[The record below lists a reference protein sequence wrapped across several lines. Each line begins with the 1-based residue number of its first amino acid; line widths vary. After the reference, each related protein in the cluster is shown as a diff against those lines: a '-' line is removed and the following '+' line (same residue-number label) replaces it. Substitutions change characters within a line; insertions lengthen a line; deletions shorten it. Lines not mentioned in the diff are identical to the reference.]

1 MGLDIS
7 RQPVKGIFF
16 TAISIPAALGIWLL
30 VHNLFNLDYGSSSLV
45 ITVCFA
51 FFWQI
56 AWSFGGWPA
65 NLVTEN
71 RWLRGT
77 LNWLLLMGL
86 VLLTIGCW
94 HWYYGEPFQSTQIG
108 VWGSTA
114 IVAGV
119 ISLFFFGNTLLLPA
133 EMGDR
138 QPLSGFVN
146 ALWGL
151 FLLPLGLLLL
161 PSLAGNEGLY
171 IPWIWFPITLVVMG
185 YFGGWPFDAIPQPR
199 AGIAYMAAVFAGTLA
214 FLAVLKIAGT
224 DFFSEGVG
232 GRKGG
237 DLRRHLDQRRL
248 RLRLA
253 LQPVS
258 ARRPA
263 PAPEGTGRDRA
274 DPRRHRR
281 RLRGARLELRHRRPG
296 GRRLRRVRPDV
307 GAGQLRRGRP
317 LRRLLVG
324 LRGGPGR
331 RRHRSRRA
339 RRRPRASSH
348 AKTKRQ
354 TRPQHREETI

>member
-1 MGLDIS
+1 MSLDLS
-7 RQPVKGIFF
+7 RQPTKGIFF
-16 TAISIPAALGIWLL
+16 TAISLPAALGIWLL
-30 VHNLFNLDYGSSSLV
+30 VHGLFDLDYAASSLV
-45 ITVCFA
+45 ITVCFS

-71 RWLRGT
+71 RWLRGS

-94 HWYYGEPFQSTQIG
+94 HWYYGEPFQDTNIG
-108 VWGSTA
+108 LWGSTA

-133 EMGDR
+133 EMGDK

-151 FLLPLGLLLL
+151 FLLPMGLLLL

-224 DFFSEGVG
+224 DFFSEGAGAEKAAIFGATWTNVG
-232 GRKGG
+232 FVYAWLFNQYPLG
-237 DLRRHLDQRRL
+237 DLPQPLKG
-248 RLRLA
+248 LA
-253 LQPVS
+253 GTGLTLAVTGVVYAVLVS
-258 ARRPA
+258 SFGTADLAGVVFGEFALMWALVSFAGVGLFDAFSWGYEEDPGGAGIGLGQSHRTESA
-263 PAPEGTGRDRA
+263 PAAQPITSTG
-274 DPRRHRR
+274 
-281 RLRGARLELRHRRPG
+281 GIT
-296 GRRLRRVRPDV
+296 DV
-307 GAGQLRRGRP
+307 
-317 LRRLLVG
+317 
-324 LRGGPGR
+324 
-331 RRHRSRRA
+331 
-339 RRRPRASSH
+339 
-348 AKTKRQ
+348 
-354 TRPQHREETI
+354 